1 MHALLV
7 VANPEPGSLTH
18 HVARKVADALRPGT
32 VEIADLAKEGFDPRY
47 TLADRQA
54 YREHGDL
61 SSDVMREQRR
71 LDRATDLVLVFPVY
85 WWSMPA
91 LLKGWV
97 DRVFVGGWAFD
108 QAATGGLQP
117 RLQGLT
123 THLLP
128 IAGDNAGAYERHEYE
143 RALRTQIEHGIVDY
157 CGSRRGATAFLYE
170 SERVDSLATA
180 SSVDRAVAIVSG
192 AISAHPDN

>member
-1 MHALLV
+1 MHTLLV
-7 VANPEPGSLTH
+7 VANPESGSLTH
-18 HVARKVADALRPGT
+18 HVARKVADALRPET

-54 YREHGDL
+54 YRDTADL
-61 SSDVMREQRR
+61 SPDVPREQRR
-71 LDRATDLVLVFPVY
+71 LDRVTDLVLVFPVC

-108 QAATGGLQP
+108 HAATRGLQP

-128 IAGDNAGAYERHEYE
+128 IAGDNAGVYERHEYE
-143 RALRTQIEHGIVDY
+143 RALRTQIEHGIVDN

-170 SERVDSLATA
+170 SERVDSSATA